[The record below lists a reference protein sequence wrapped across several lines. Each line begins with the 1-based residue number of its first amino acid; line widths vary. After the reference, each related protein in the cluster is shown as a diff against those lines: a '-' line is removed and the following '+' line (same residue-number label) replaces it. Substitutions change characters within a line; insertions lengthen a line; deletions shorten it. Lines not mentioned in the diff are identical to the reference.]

1 MRGLKSTVPRALNRG
16 SQLTCADNTGAQLL
30 EITSVQNY
38 HGTRRRQPRAGV
50 GDRITVSVKKGTPET
65 RKQLFPAV
73 IVRQKKPLRRP
84 DGTRIEFEDNAAVLV
99 EENDETKGTEIK
111 GPVAR
116 EAGERFP
123 KVASAAS
130 IIL

>member
-1 MRGLKSTVPRALNRG
+1 MRAIQSKIARGLNRG
-16 SQLTCADNTGAQLL
+16 TILNCADNTGAQTL
-30 EITSVQNY
+30 EILSVKGY

-50 GDRITVSVKKGTPET
+50 GDLVTVSVKKGTPEM
-65 RKQLFPAV
+65 RKQVFPAV
-73 IVRQKKPLRRP
+73 IVRQRKQYRRS
-84 DGTRIEFEDNAAVLV
+84 DGTRIEFADNAAVIV
-99 EENDETKGTEIK
+99 DENEDVKGTEIK

-130 IIL
+130 VIV

>member
-1 MRGLKSTVPRALNRG
+1 MKGLKSKVPRALNTG
-16 SQLTCADNTGAQLL
+16 TKLTCADNTGANEL
-30 EITSVQNY
+30 EIISVQSY
-38 HGTRRRQPRAGV
+38 QGTRRRQPKAGI
-50 GDRITVSVKKGTPET
+50 GDRVTVSVKKGTPEM
-65 RKQLFPAV
+65 RKQMFPAV
-73 IVRQKKPLRRP
+73 IIRQRKPLRRP

-99 EENDETKGTEIK
+99 EDNVETKGTDIK